1 MVIGNK
7 IELVGYINND
17 KVGDVEK
24 QKSTLSY
31 TFIIYIILP
40 FKFWRKKS
48 NYNYIKNALS
58 SPFNFFV

>member
-1 MVIGNK
+1 MIFFVHMVIGNK

-17 KVGDVEK
+17 QVGDVEK

-40 FKFWRKKS
+40 FKF
-48 NYNYIKNALS
+48 
-58 SPFNFFV
+58 